1 MGQPPPQPGPQG
13 PFPGQ
18 PGQTPQ
24 GPPPGYGQQPPQG
37 PPPGH
42 GQRGPGPQGP
52 PPGFAPQGPPP
63 QGPPPGYGQ
72 QPPQYPPPGY
82 GPQGPGGPEQPK
94 KKTGLIVGGAIGAV
108 VLIAAIGGIAAWA
121 ASGGEYVSM
130 PDDCALLFEGNS
142 LEESDFGPTPAFDGG
157 FDPDGG
163 STDGSYGEMTC
174 EGESGDLMVS
184 FHVELFDMEHP
195 DTEEQLQEIL
205 EEEFDPEEEF
215 GAQGTEP
222 GEVSDLDLEYG
233 PEGQALWDE
242 SSIGE
247 RGMTMVSTMDSGEF
261 GDSGSFGASVFLS
274 GNAVG
279 AVVVARNGGD
289 ADIETVYA
297 TVESSASDLQSRI
310 SRVAEK

>member
-18 PGQTPQ
+18 PGRPPQ
-24 GPPPGYGQQPPQG
+24 GPPPGYGQYPPQG

-42 GQRGPGPQGP
+42 GQY
-52 PPGFAPQGPPP
+52 PP
-63 QGPPPGYGQ
+63 QG
-72 QPPQYPPPGY
+72 PPPGY

-94 KKTGLIVGGAIGAV
+94 KKTGLIVGGAVGAV

-130 PDDCALLFEGNS
+130 PDDCALVFEGNS
-142 LEESDFGPTPAFDGG
+142 LEDSDFGPMPSFDGG
-157 FDPDGG
+157 FDPEGG
-163 STDGSYGEMTC
+163 SSDGSYGEMSC

-205 EEEFDPEEEF
+205 EEEFDPAEEF
-215 GAQGTEP
+215 GADATEP
-222 GEVSDLDLEYG
+222 GVVSDLDLDYG
-233 PEGQALWDE
+233 PEGQVLWDE

-247 RGMTMVSTMDSGEF
+247 RGMTVVSTMDGGEF
-261 GDSGSFGASVFLS
+261 GEGGGFGASVFLS
-274 GNAVG
+274 GNAAG
-279 AVVVARNGGD
+279 AVVIGTNSGGV
-289 ADIETVYA
+289 DIETVYA
-297 TVESSASDLQSRI
+297 TIESSASDLQSRI

>member
-18 PGQTPQ
+18 PGQPGQPPQGPPPGYGQQPQQGPPPGFAPQ

-37 PPPGH
+37 PPSGH
-42 GQRGPGPQGP
+42 GQY
-52 PPGFAPQGPPP
+52 PP
-63 QGPPPGYGQ
+63 QG
-72 QPPQYPPPGY
+72 PPPGY

-130 PDDCALLFEGNS
+130 PDDCAIVFEGNS
-142 LEESDFGPTPAFDGG
+142 LEDSDFGPMPSFDGG

-163 STDGSYGEMTC
+163 SSDGSYGEMSC
-174 EGESGDLMVS
+174 EGDSGDLMVS

-205 EEEFDPEEEF
+205 EEEFDPAEEF
-215 GAQGTEP
+215 GADATEP
-222 GEVSDLDLEYG
+222 GVVSDIDLDYG
-233 PEGQALWDE
+233 PEGQVLWDE

-247 RGMTMVSTMDSGEF
+247 RGMTVVSTMDSSEF
-261 GDSGSFGASVFLS
+261 GESGSFGASVFLS
-274 GNAVG
+274 GNAAG
-279 AVVVARNGGD
+279 AVVIAENGGGV
-289 ADIETVYA
+289 DIETVYA

>member
-18 PGQTPQ
+18 PGQPPQ

-37 PPPGH
+37 PPPG
-42 GQRGPGPQGP
+42 
-52 PPGFAPQGPPP
+52 FTP

-72 QPPQYPPPGY
+72 YPPQGPPPGY

-108 VLIAAIGGIAAWA
+108 VLIAAVGGIAVWA
-121 ASGGEYVSM
+121 SSGGEYVSL

-142 LEESDFGPTPAFDGG
+142 LEDSDFGPTPSFDGG
-157 FDPDGG
+157 FDPEGG
-163 STDGSYGEMTC
+163 SSDGSYGEMSC

-184 FHVELFDMEHP
+184 FYVELFDMEHP

-205 EEEFDPEEEF
+205 EEEFDPAEEF
-215 GAQGTEP
+215 GAQTTEP
-222 GEVSDLDLEYG
+222 GVVSDLDLEYG
-233 PEGQALWDE
+233 PEGRVLWDE

-247 RGMTMVSTMDSGEF
+247 RGMTVVSTMDSGDF
-261 GDSGSFGASVFLS
+261 GESGSFGASVFLS
-274 GNAVG
+274 GNAAG
-279 AVVVARNGGD
+279 AVVIGTNGGD

-297 TVESSASDLQSRI
+297 TIESSASDLQSRI

>member
-18 PGQTPQ
+18 PGQPPQ

-37 PPPGH
+37 PPPG
-42 GQRGPGPQGP
+42 
-52 PPGFAPQGPPP
+52 FTP

-72 QPPQYPPPGY
+72 YPPQGPPPGY
-82 GPQGPGGPEQPK
+82 GPQGPGGSEQPK

-108 VLIAAIGGIAAWA
+108 VLIAAVGGIAVWA
-121 ASGGEYVSM
+121 SSGGEYVSL

-142 LEESDFGPTPAFDGG
+142 LEDSDFGPTPSFDGG
-157 FDPDGG
+157 FDPEGG
-163 STDGSYGEMTC
+163 SSDGSYGEMSC

-184 FHVELFDMEHP
+184 FYVELFDMEHP

-205 EEEFDPEEEF
+205 EEEFDPAEEF
-215 GAQGTEP
+215 GAQATEP
-222 GEVSDLDLEYG
+222 GVVSDLDLEYG
-233 PEGQALWDE
+233 PEGRVLWDE

-247 RGMTMVSTMDSGEF
+247 RGMTVVSTMDSGDF
-261 GDSGSFGASVFLS
+261 GESGSFGASVFLS
-274 GNAVG
+274 GNAAG
-279 AVVVARNGGD
+279 AVVIGTNGGD

-297 TVESSASDLQSRI
+297 TIESSASDLQSRI

>member
-18 PGQTPQ
+18 PGQPPQ

-37 PPPGH
+37 PPPG
-42 GQRGPGPQGP
+42 
-52 PPGFAPQGPPP
+52 FTP

-72 QPPQYPPPGY
+72 YPPQGPPPGY

-108 VLIAAIGGIAAWA
+108 VLIAAVGGIAVWA
-121 ASGGEYVSM
+121 SSGGEYVSL

-142 LEESDFGPTPAFDGG
+142 LEDSDFGPTPSFDGG
-157 FDPDGG
+157 FDPEGG
-163 STDGSYGEMTC
+163 SSDGSYGEMSC

-184 FHVELFDMEHP
+184 FYVELFDMEHP

-205 EEEFDPEEEF
+205 EEEFDPAEEF
-215 GAQGTEP
+215 GAQATEP
-222 GEVSDLDLEYG
+222 GVVSDLDLEYG
-233 PEGQALWDE
+233 PEGRVLWDE

-247 RGMTMVSTMDSGEF
+247 RGMTVVSTMDSGDF
-261 GDSGSFGASVFLS
+261 GESGSFGASVFLS
-274 GNAVG
+274 GNAAG
-279 AVVVARNGGD
+279 AVVIGTNGGD

-297 TVESSASDLQSRI
+297 TIESSASDLQSRI